1 MARGRPVGIKQVA
14 AAAGVSVTTVSD
26 ALTGKGRLS
35 DSTRKRVRAAARRL
49 GYRPNATAQNLA
61 RGRTGVLALTISTA
75 PGAPFILTDIDYFIQ
90 LLTAAMS
97 MSLEH
102 GYPMTVAG
110 PRNGNWS
117 SLPIDGAIVVDPVLE
132 DAALA
137 DLKRRRIPHVTTGKD
152 PSGDDLSYW
161 VDNDHVEATRMIL
174 DHLEQA
180 GAKRVALL
188 CGPAIHSYTIDA
200 LRSYKDWCTLAG
212 QPQVV
217 AFASDGMSDSA
228 GYAAAVE
235 LLDRPDPPD
244 AIYATLDRFAL
255 SARLVAETR
264 GLNVPDDLLLAGLG
278 DSAAS
283 RAAMLTVVHL
293 NPEAIGSQAAEL
305 LIQQVE
311 GHRPGKTQ
319 VVVPAE
325 VIARVSTSRGTT
337 S

>member
-1 MARGRPVGIKQVA
+1 
-14 AAAGVSVTTVSD
+14 
-26 ALTGKGRLS
+26 
-35 DSTRKRVRAAARRL
+35 
-49 GYRPNATAQNLA
+49 
-61 RGRTGVLALTISTA
+61 VLALTISTA
-75 PGAPFILTDIDYFIQ
+75 PGAPFILTDVDYFIQ

-97 MSLEH
+97 ISLEH

-110 PRNGNWS
+110 PRNENWS
-117 SLPIDGAIVVDPVLE
+117 TLPIDGAIVVDPVLE

-137 DLKRRRIPHVTTGKD
+137 DLKRRHIPHVTTGRD

-161 VDNDHVEATRMIL
+161 VDNDHVAATRIIL
-174 DHLEQA
+174 DHLAHA
-180 GAKRVALL
+180 GARRVALL

-200 LRSYKDWCTLAG
+200 LRSYEDWCSHAG
-212 QPQVV
+212 QPVVV
-217 AFASDGMSDSA
+217 AFAKDGVSDSA

-235 LLDRPDPPD
+235 LLDKPDPPD

-255 SARLVAETR
+255 SAKLVAETR
-264 GLNVPDDLLLAGLG
+264 GLHVPDDLLLAGLS

-283 RAAMLTVVHL
+283 RAAKLTVLHL

-305 LIQQVE
+305 LIRQVE
-311 GHRPGKTQ
+311 GQQGGQTR

-325 VIARVSTSRGTT
+325 VIVRASTSRAGRQ